1 MLIFALLA
9 AAASPTDGGTMMADD
24 WHTLVIYGVGG
35 ESNGPFYLQVHAGDL
50 DGDGRADD
58 AIVKLQCADG
68 KVQQAMLM
76 RESGIGSPTERR
88 QYAPVKFVK
97 EWSAASPQLTA
108 MKPTYDVKNLKGNEK
123 RTSRAGPACRSPRLT
138 AFARRRPRRSSSRSR
153 TSPTTDRVG
162 QGSSRPVVPITALK

>member
-1 MLIFALLA
+1 VVLIFALLA
-9 AAASPTDGGTMMADD
+9 AAASPTDGTMMADD

-123 RTSRAGPACRSPRLT
+123 RTSSGWASLSLAQTDGLCPAAAAAIVKSK
-138 AFARRRPRRSSSRSR
+138 SN
-153 TSPTTDRVG
+153 
-162 QGSSRPVVPITALK
+162 ITNN

>member
-68 KVQQAMLM
+68 QVQQAMLM

-123 RTSRAGPACRSPRLT
+123 RTSSGWASLSLAQTDGLCPAAAAAIVKSK
-138 AFARRRPRRSSSRSR
+138 SN
-153 TSPTTDRVG
+153 
-162 QGSSRPVVPITALK
+162 ITNN

>member
-1 MLIFALLA
+1 VVLIFALLA

-123 RTSRAGPACRSPRLT
+123 RTSSGWASLSLAQTDGLCPAAAAAIVKSK
-138 AFARRRPRRSSSRSR
+138 SN
-153 TSPTTDRVG
+153 
-162 QGSSRPVVPITALK
+162 ITNN